1 MCVLL
6 PSRSCLL
13 FLAVRNEVTAA
24 AGHRSELCFLSHAR
38 LNAGGAPEHPQG
50 TELGMASPPGSNSWL
65 AASWEERKGKGREGR
80 KEKQPLVTSFI
91 CARGGKKKKKEIK
104 GKQESELGSVR
115 KAVVH

>member
-65 AASWEERKGKGREGR
+65 AASWEERKGKGRQEGKAAAGHKFHLCKGR
-80 KEKQPLVTSFI
+80 E
-91 CARGGKKKKKEIK
+91 KKKKEIK